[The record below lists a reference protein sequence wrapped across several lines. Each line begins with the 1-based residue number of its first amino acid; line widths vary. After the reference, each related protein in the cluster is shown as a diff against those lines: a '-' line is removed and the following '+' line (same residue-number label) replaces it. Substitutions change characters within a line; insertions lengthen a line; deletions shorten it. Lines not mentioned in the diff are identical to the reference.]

1 MVGAWRTST
10 PKRRRH
16 MECYQGGRSA
26 RLFGKRRR
34 VILGES
40 GISPEITP
48 SANTRPSIAR
58 RSW

>member
-40 GISPEITP
+40 GISPR
-48 SANTRPSIAR
+48 SHRAR
-58 RSW
+58 IHDRR